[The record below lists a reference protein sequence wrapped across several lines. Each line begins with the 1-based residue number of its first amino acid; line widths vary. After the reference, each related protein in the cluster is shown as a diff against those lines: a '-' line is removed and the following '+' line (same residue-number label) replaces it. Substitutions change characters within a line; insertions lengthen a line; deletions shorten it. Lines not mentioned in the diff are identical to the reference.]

1 MSCYLQDKKSGQMR
15 GSRPF
20 ETARNTAAIIGA
32 CGFLAFAGGS
42 FALRPAQTV
51 VPPHY
56 PDAPAAQS
64 APSTPRCAPGT
75 GAGTG
80 VSCDHAAYPQA
91 ETAPRADPE
100 AFPQAET
107 GPKSSRGRQR

>member
-1 MSCYLQDKKSGQMR
+1 MR
-15 GSRPF
+15 GSRGF
-20 ETARNTAAIIGA
+20 DGARNAVGVVAAT
-32 CGFLAFAGGS
+32 GFILFAGGS
-42 FALRPAQTV
+42 LVLRPAQTV
-51 VPPHY
+51 VPAHY
-56 PDAPAAQS
+56 TDAPAAQS
-64 APSTPRCAPGT
+64 ASSTPRCAPGT

-107 GPKSSRGRQR
+107 APKSSRGGRQP